1 MTTADSRRHPRVPG
15 SRRDRPNQL
24 QPAHEAL
31 CGGPQVAFIPLS
43 LDNPG
48 RAPLTVRPSALL
60 EALIALFELL
70 WDLATPINVD
80 RQLDAAT
87 ADTMPIS
94 AAVDMDLLILLAA
107 GAKDQAI
114 ARQLGVGLRTVV
126 RRTSK
131 LMQQLGAESR
141 FQAGLLQARAL
152 GLLSAQERTSQ
163 VTAADTTQGER
174 IRHSPCVRAGPI
186 LGQYLWPAPASCG
199 ASRPLSR
206 TRTALFPIAS
216 VKLRGVRFPFSALSE
231 LR

>member
-48 RAPLTVRPSALL
+48 RAPLTVRPFALL

-131 LMQQLGAESR
+131 LMQ
-141 FQAGLLQARAL
+141 
-152 GLLSAQERTSQ
+152 
-163 VTAADTTQGER
+163 
-174 IRHSPCVRAGPI
+174 
-186 LGQYLWPAPASCG
+186 
-199 ASRPLSR
+199 
-206 TRTALFPIAS
+206 
-216 VKLRGVRFPFSALSE
+216 
-231 LR
+231 